1 MNAYYNAG
9 FDGISAQQMK
19 HAKSNTSVWD
29 VVNGI
34 THFATHGAGIIDT
47 DMQDYNASDLMVKS
61 GNLFGK
67 KSFDHENTMPDLF
80 RGRDLVRNGS
90 LLN

>member
-1 MNAYYNAG
+1 
-9 FDGISAQQMK
+9 
-19 HAKSNTSVWD
+19 
-29 VVNGI
+29 
-34 THFATHGAGIIDT
+34 
-47 DMQDYNASDLMVKS
+47 MQDYNASELMVKS

-80 RGRDLVRNGS
+80 GGRELVRNGS